1 MASLIVTGT
10 NTDVGK
16 TVLTTALVAYWHRYR
31 DPKTLGLM
39 KLMQSGPGDGEHYRE
54 LFTLS
59 QAPET
64 LVPLQFAAP
73 IAPPLAAAQEGQTVD
88 LAVVWQ
94 AYQQL
99 ARDYPMVLVEGV
111 GGLGSPVTF
120 ELTVGDVAAM
130 WGWETV
136 LVVPVQLG
144 AIAQTV
150 ANIALARSL
159 KLPVRGLVL
168 SCVQPVTPQQL
179 ADWTPVDLLE
189 SLTQTP
195 VLGTLPHLDQE
206 DRPNLDTLAQ
216 VAAQLDLERLL
227 P

>member
-1 MASLIVTGT
+1 MPPLIITGT

-31 DPKTLGLM
+31 DPQTLGLM

-54 LFTLS
+54 LFTLP

-64 LVPLQFAAP
+64 LVPLQFSAP
-73 IAPPLAAAQEGQTVD
+73 IAPPLAAVQEGKTVD

-99 ARDYPMVLVEGV
+99 AQDYPMVLIEGV
-111 GGLGSPVTF
+111 GGLGSPVTL

-195 VLGTLPHLDQE
+195 VLGTLPYLDHA
-206 DRPNLDTLAQ
+206 DRRNLATLAQ
-216 VAAQLDLERLL
+216 VAAQLDLERLF